1 MCTHTHTH
9 LLLCHRHPAIC
20 PRRHSPPAA
29 WWSSR
34 GTRDAAAGPWHPWA
48 VPPRSP
54 FHCRPFRSR
63 RWRVSALHWP
73 WSFFFFPFVSCF
85 TFSFFCPSLG
95 LPIKLFRLPPHF
107 SFLLVSFLS
116 RTKKQLVVRAGVLV
130 HIWYMRYVCLCVF
143 VFLEHSSWHF
153 LARLHTSVR
162 WDTLTDLRAAR
173 LVYYMSEWCRQCC
186 QRRAAKKLRAPVLPS
201 LAHNG

>member
-1 MCTHTHTH
+1 LSLISGQLKKTKKKAELLCFEFELQLELKWRNEVKSNGFGFDCICALH
-9 LLLCHRHPAIC
+9 LLLHPLSFVLYFLCIC
-20 PRRHSPPAA
+20 AV
-29 WWSSR
+29 WR
-34 GTRDAAAGPWHPWA
+34 GKVTGLARVQCTRTCPI
-48 VPPRSP
+48 
-54 FHCRPFRSR
+54 
-63 RWRVSALHWP
+63 
-73 WSFFFFPFVSCF
+73 FFFF
-85 TFSFFCPSLG
+85 FS
-95 LPIKLFRLPPHF
+95 
-107 SFLLVSFLS
+107 SFLFFHEQKNSLWCVRGYWYIYGIYGMYVS
-116 RTKKQLVVRAGVLV
+116 
-130 HIWYMRYVCLCVF
+130 VCF